1 VDTDGDGVTDDQ
13 EITDGTDPNDPCE
26 FVLAHTTVAPSTD
39 WLALDCD
46 NDNVTNEQELED
58 GQDTDSDGTPN
69 YLDPDDDGD
78 TVPTFDEDIDNN
90 GTPLDND
97 TDGDTIPNYLDDD
110 DDGDGV
116 LTIDEDVDENGTAIN
131 DDTDGDNKSNYL
143 DIDDD
148 DDGILTI
155 DELGDLNGNGIPD
168 YLEVDEPEI
177 LMVVND
183 TIETGL
189 DLSIEIEP
197 LENDETGNG
206 EITVSIVNEPVNGT
220 ITFDPTTGV
229 IVYTPN
235 NGYVGEDSII
245 YRVCNSGEQCENGT
259 IFITLSEI
267 ISPPQI
273 FTPNGNGQND
283 NFVIKNLEK
292 YSGSQLS
299 IFNRWGSKV
308 FESNDYRNNW
318 SGYANTGVLID
329 NKPLPTGTYYYLL
342 RYGKNK
348 SITGFIY
355 LKR

>member
-78 TVPTFDEDIDNN
+78 TVPTFDEDIDND

-155 DELGDLNGNGIPD
+155 DELGDLNGNEIAD
-168 YLEVDEPEI
+168 YLEIEDITLIDDDV
-177 LMVVND
+177 
-183 TIETGL
+183 ETGV
-189 DLSIEIEP
+189 DLEIDIAP
-197 LENDETGNG
+197 LSNDDTNDS
-206 EITVSIVNEPVNGT
+206 EITLTITTEPVNGSFNLDAST
-220 ITFDPTTGV
+220 GIIT
-229 IVYTPN
+229 YTPD
-235 NGYVGEDSII
+235 NGFVGEDSMV
-245 YRVCNSGEQCENGT
+245 YQVCTESSHCESAT
-259 IFITLSEI
+259 IRITVNEI
-267 ISPPQI
+267 LDIPEI

-283 NFVIKNLEK
+283 NFVVKNLDR
-292 YSGSQLS
+292 YGSGSHLT
-299 IFNRWGSKV
+299 IFNRWGVKV
-308 FESNDYRNNW
+308 WESTDYKNDWN
-318 SGYANTGVLID
+318 GYANTGILLD
-329 NKPLPTGTYYYLL
+329 KEPLPTGTYFYLL
-342 RYGKNK
+342 KYGKNK
-348 SITGFIY
+348 SATGFIY